1 MSHQPATPT
10 RRRLSASDIRN
21 LKGKTPVVCLTAYT
35 APVAR
40 LLDEHVDVLMVG
52 DSLGMVLYGLDSTLP
67 VSLDMMIAHGAAVVR
82 SSQKACVVVDMPFG
96 SYQQSP
102 EQAFA
107 ACARVMKET
116 GCQAVKLEGGKE
128 MQETIAFLV
137 ARGIPV
143 MGHVALTPQSIN
155 TLGSYRFRG
164 RTPQE
169 RKSILEDAIVVAQAG
184 AFAMVIEGVE
194 MSLGKEVTA
203 AVNVPTIGIG
213 ASAECDGQVLV
224 TEDMLGATPFQPKFV
239 KKYAGLADIITKA
252 AADYASDVRAR
263 AFPSP
268 EYCYREKK

>member
-1 MSHQPATPT
+1 MSHQTATPI
-10 RRRLSASDIRN
+10 RRLSASDIRT

-40 LLDEHVDVLMVG
+40 LLDAHVDVLMVG
-52 DSLGMVLYGLDSTLP
+52 DSLGMVLYGFESTLP
-67 VSLDMMIAHGAAVVR
+67 VTLDMMIAHGAAVVR
-82 SSQKACVVVDMPFG
+82 SSQHACVVVDMPFG

-128 MQETIAFLV
+128 MSETIAFLT

-164 RTPQE
+164 RTQEE
-169 RKSILEDAIVVAQAG
+169 RKAILDDAIAVAKAG
-184 AFAMVIEGVE
+184 AFALVAEGVE
-194 MSLGKEVTA
+194 MSMGKELA
-203 AVNVPTIGIG
+203 KAVNVPIIGIG
-213 ASAECDGQVLV
+213 ASADCDGQVLV
-224 TEDMLGATPFQPKFV
+224 TEDMLGQTPFQPKFV
-239 KKYAGLADIITKA
+239 KKYAQLSDIISKA
-252 AADYASDVRAR
+252 AADYAGEVRAR
-263 AFPSP
+263 TFPSA
-268 EYCYREKK
+268 EYCYQEKK